1 MVPAAAVAVRK
12 QNFGRGRNDEGASLL
27 PGVTGKGGLAV
38 AGEKGHRAAHERG
51 RPQRTTH
58 AALEPEP
65 AVAGPRGVGVKGRGK
80 FGGLDKVCRLLGTAV
95 ADHGKPYAG
104 GIEAVFYGGQ
114 SSSLLPAEQSTEV
127 AYETQHHGTLG
138 PERG

>member
-1 MVPAAAVAVRK
+1 MP
-12 QNFGRGRNDEGASLL
+12 NNEDFS
-27 PGVTGKGGLAV
+27 GGIQPVNLIATDV
-38 AGEKGHRAAHERG
+38 FPKSS
-51 RPQRTTH
+51 
-58 AALEPEP
+58 ALEPEP

-95 ADHGKPYAG
+95 AYHGKPYAG

-114 SSSLLPAEQSTEV
+114 SSSLLLAEQSTEV